1 MDLKKRIT
9 ACLIPLLMCGT
20 GFPAGSQ
27 PRYFYA
33 AAEMQQADASENP
46 FNKQDDKEVP
56 YDGSRWIQPND
67 WNCPTVNP
75 KDYQGGIMLYFDK
88 IGLEPAYA
96 PGKTQRV
103 YVSITGA
110 DEPVSYA
117 KFHVFY
123 DTRLTVK
130 PNVKGEVMN
139 TGKAFEGFSTG
150 SAMIAEGQLAFYAV
164 SDDAVTLP
172 ASSLFTIDFIIPEN
186 AEQGEL
192 YPIGIAYEDDGI
204 VADSFISSAKDHAG
218 MLQMTYLFTKGIYN
232 GYIRIIGEK
241 QTTAATTEALPAEP
255 LWGDVNCDGTVSA
268 ADAVLL
274 CRITA
279 EDPCDDV
286 PLTEQMLT
294 AADCDGDRMITVH
307 DAVKLLASF
316 QADSGQI

>member
-56 YDGSRWIQPND
+56 YDKSRWIQPKD

-150 SAMIAEGQLAFYAV
+150 SAMIAEGQLAFYAF

-172 ASSLFTIDFIIPEN
+172 ASSLLRST
-186 AEQGEL
+186 L
-192 YPIGIAYEDDGI
+192 SYL
-204 VADSFISSAKDHAG
+204 K
-218 MLQMTYLFTKGIYN
+218 MLSRAN
-232 GYIRIIGEK
+232 SIRLALHMK
-241 QTTAATTEALPAEP
+241 TTALSPTALS
-255 LWGDVNCDGTVSA
+255 VRQ
-268 ADAVLL
+268 
-274 CRITA
+274 RIMP
-279 EDPCDDV
+279 ECS
-286 PLTEQMLT
+286 
-294 AADCDGDRMITVH
+294 R
-307 DAVKLLASF
+307 
-316 QADSGQI
+316 